1 LVHQQLEAKPY
12 TGFNRAVRF
21 CGFLLSA
28 GTIYLMIIWTLE
40 LSQVEVDDL
49 PVIRALEPNFKKKPP
64 EESQKIINNSDLSI
78 NTLRGNES
86 SAEDDTVI
94 VLAPFEET
102 LTAEEKSVTLSM
114 QEALVNSITE
124 ALTRLEENDIISQDR
139 IYQVYL
145 GSFESHGA
153 ALEKLRTISAI
164 RELSISKSFNIVSGK
179 LGTKNFYR
187 LETIDMYTY
196 EQAKQICNGFI
207 SQDLDCKIISG

>member
-1 LVHQQLEAKPY
+1 MVHQQLEAKPH

-28 GTIYLMIIWTLE
+28 GTIYLMVIWTLE

-49 PVIRALEPNFKKKPP
+49 PVIRALEPDFKKKPP
-64 EESQKIINNSDLSI
+64 EVSQKIINNSDLSI

-86 SAEDDTVI
+86 SAEDDTEI
-94 VLAPFEET
+94 VVAPFEDT

-124 ALTRLEENDIISQDR
+124 ALTRLEENDIISQDS

-153 ALEKLRTISAI
+153 ALEKLRTISTI
-164 RELSISKSFNIVSGK
+164 RELSISESFNIVSGK

-187 LETIDMYTY
+187 LETIEMYTY